1 MLFAPALFASLSL
14 AQSAPASQEAH
25 APLLTNQDLQQS
37 LARLAGAH
45 AGLVSVVAV
54 GRSRAGRPIEG
65 LRIMAGERT
74 SGRPGILVVAD
85 VDGPYVWTSTL
96 ALDEARA
103 LAEGYATDERV
114 KKLLDS
120 TTLYIVPRADP
131 DAAEARF
138 ASPLF
143 EQWATGTGVDND
155 RDGRAGED
163 PPADVNGDGFVTQIR
178 VPDPE
183 GEWIEDPLDPRALVK
198 ADPKKGQRG
207 KWKLWTEGRDL
218 DRDER
223 VAEDA
228 ELDAIVNQNFPQ
240 GWRELDPRA
249 GRYATDEP
257 PARALCDFI
266 LLHKDIALVV
276 TYGAQDNLV
285 EKPKT
290 SGDGS
295 ARTKRLPADGTLDA
309 DGDMY
314 AEIGKRYKKLTGSK
328 AKGENDARGSFQAW
342 CELQR
347 GLWCLNIAGWT
358 MPLDEAAPKK
368 EGEAEKDKPAA
379 EPEKPKAEGEK
390 AEKSEKPEKGDKAE
404 KGEKGEKG
412 DKPEISD
419 DVKRLRWIDAHKE
432 TARFIAWKPFQHP
445 ELGAVEIGGFA
456 PYAKIEPPEAERAEL
471 QKKQFEFLLGLG
483 ELVPRVVIPE
493 CTAKA
498 LSGGLWEVKA
508 AVENHA
514 LLPLLSAAARRA
526 DSVRPARVSL
536 RLPKDAQLLAGNKE
550 ERLENLPGTNGR
562 HEYRWLVHGAAP
574 KSIGVEV
581 ETDHAGNAQA
591 IPEVK

>member
-1 MLFAPALFASLSL
+1 MLFAPVILASLSL
-14 AQSAPASQEAH
+14 AQSAPVSQEVH
-25 APLLTNQDLQQS
+25 APLLTHQDLQQS
-37 LARLAGAH
+37 LARLAAAH
-45 AGLVSVVAV
+45 ADLVSVVAV
-54 GRSRAGRPIEG
+54 GRSRAGRAIEG

-96 ALDEARA
+96 ALEQARA

-138 ASPLF
+138 ATPLV
-143 EQWATGTGVDND
+143 EQWASGAGVDND
-155 RDGRAGED
+155 RDSRMGED
-163 PPADVNGDGFVTQIR
+163 PPSDVDGDGLVTQIR

-183 GEWIEDPLDPRALVK
+183 GEWIEDPTDPRALVK

-223 VAEDA
+223 VAEDS

-249 GRYATDEP
+249 GRFATDEP

-266 LLHKDIALVV
+266 LLHKDVSLVV

-295 ARTKRLPADGTLDA
+295 QRAKHLPAEGTLDA
-309 DGDMY
+309 DGELY
-314 AEIGKRYKKLTGSK
+314 AEIGKRYRKTTGSK
-328 AKGENDARGSFQAW
+328 AKGENDAHGSFQAW

-358 MPLDEAAPKK
+358 MPLDEPAPKK
-368 EGEAEKDKPAA
+368 EGAAEKDKPEA
-379 EPEKPKAEGEK
+379 EKAKPETEK
-390 AEKSEKPEKGDKAE
+390 AEPSEDA
-404 KGEKGEKG
+404 
-412 DKPEISD
+412 
-419 DVKRLRWIDAHKE
+419 KRLRWIDAHNE
-432 TARFIAWKPFQHP
+432 AARFVPWKPFTHP

-456 PYAKIEPPEAERAEL
+456 PYARIEPPEAERVEL
-471 QKKQFEFLLGLG
+471 QKKQFEFLLDLG
-483 ELVPRVVIPE
+483 ELLPRVQISE

-508 AVENHA
+508 AVENRA

-526 DSVRPARVSL
+526 GSVRPARVSL
-536 RLPKDAQLLAGNKE
+536 RLPKDAQLLAGNQE
-550 ERLENLPGTNGR
+550 SLLEDLPGVSGR
-562 HEYRWLVHGAAP
+562 HEYRWLVHGAVP

-581 ETDHAGNAQA
+581 ETDHADHAQA
-591 IPEVK
+591 LPEVK

>member
-1 MLFAPALFASLSL
+1 MLFVPVLLASVSL
-14 AQSAPASQEAH
+14 AQTPPAPQESH
-25 APLLTNQDLQQS
+25 APLLTHQDLQQS
-37 LARLAGAH
+37 LARLASEH
-45 AGLVSVVAV
+45 AQLVSVVAV
-54 GRSRAGRPIEG
+54 GRSRAGRTIEG
-65 LRIMAGERT
+65 LRIMAGERS

-85 VDGPYVWTSTL
+85 IDGPYVWTSGL

-103 LAEGYATDERV
+103 LAEGYGKDERV
-114 KKLLDS
+114 TKLLDS

-143 EQWATGTGVDND
+143 EQWASGAGVDND

-163 PPADVNGDGFVTQIR
+163 PPSDVDGDGFVTQIR

-183 GEWIEDPLDPRALVK
+183 GEWIEDPTDPRALVK

-249 GRYATDEP
+249 GRFATEEP
-257 PARALCDFI
+257 PARALCDFV
-266 LLHKDIALVV
+266 LLHKDIALVL

-290 SGDGS
+290 AGDGTQR
-295 ARTKRLPADGTLDA
+295 AKRLPTDGTIDA
-309 DGDMY
+309 DGDLY

-328 AKGENDARGSFQAW
+328 AKGEN
-342 CELQR
+342 E
-347 GLWCLNIAGWT
+347 
-358 MPLDEAAPKK
+358 PAAKK
-368 EGEAEKDKPAA
+368 EGEAEKDKA
-379 EPEKPKAEGEK
+379 E
-390 AEKSEKPEKGDKAE
+390 GDKAE
-404 KGEKGEKG
+404 K
-412 DKPEISD
+412 PEPSED
-419 DVKRLRWIDAHKE
+419 AKRLRWIDAHNE
-432 TARFIAWKPFQHP
+432 TARFVAWKPFQHP

-456 PYAKIEPPEAERAEL
+456 PYAKIEPPEAERVEQ
-471 QKKQFEFLLGLG
+471 QKKQFEFLLTLG
-483 ELVPRVVIPE
+483 ELVPRVVIGE
-493 CTAKA
+493 CTAKS

-508 AVENHA
+508 TVENHA
-514 LLPLLSAAARRA
+514 LLPLLSAAARRSDA
-526 DSVRPARVSL
+526 VRPARINL
-536 RLPKDAQLLAGNKE
+536 RLPKEAQLLAGNGE
-550 ERLENLPGTNGR
+550 ARLEDLPGVNGR
-562 HEYRWLVHGAAP
+562 HEYRWLVHGAVP

-581 ETDHAGNAQA
+581 DTDHAGHAQA
-591 IPEVK
+591 QPEVK

>member
-1 MLFAPALFASLSL
+1 MLFVPVLLASVSL
-14 AQSAPASQEAH
+14 AQTPPAPQESH
-25 APLLTNQDLQQS
+25 APLLTHQDLQQS
-37 LARLAGAH
+37 LARLASEH
-45 AGLVSVVAV
+45 AQLVSVVAV
-54 GRSRAGRPIEG
+54 GRSRAGRTIEG
-65 LRIMAGERT
+65 LRIMAGERS

-85 VDGPYVWTSTL
+85 IDGPYVWTSGL

-103 LAEGYATDERV
+103 LAEGYGKDERV
-114 KKLLDS
+114 TKLLDS

-143 EQWATGTGVDND
+143 EQWASGAGVDND

-163 PPADVNGDGFVTQIR
+163 PPSDVDGDGFVTQIR

-183 GEWIEDPLDPRALVK
+183 GEWIEDPTDPRALVK

-249 GRYATDEP
+249 GRFATEEP
-257 PARALCDFI
+257 PARALCDFV
-266 LLHKDIALVV
+266 LLHKDIALVL

-290 SGDGS
+290 AGDGTQR
-295 ARTKRLPADGTLDA
+295 AKRLPTDGTIDA
-309 DGDMY
+309 DGDLY

-342 CELQR
+342 CEQQR
-347 GLWCLNIAGWT
+347 GLWCLNVAGWT
-358 MPLDEAAPKK
+358 MPLDEPAAKK
-368 EGEAEKDKPAA
+368 EGEAEKDKA
-379 EPEKPKAEGEK
+379 E
-390 AEKSEKPEKGDKAE
+390 GDKAE
-404 KGEKGEKG
+404 K
-412 DKPEISD
+412 PEPSED
-419 DVKRLRWIDAHKE
+419 AKRLRWIDAHNE
-432 TARFIAWKPFQHP
+432 TARFVAWKPFQHP

-456 PYAKIEPPEAERAEL
+456 PYAKIEPPEAERVEQ
-471 QKKQFEFLLGLG
+471 QKKQFEFLLTLG
-483 ELVPRVVIPE
+483 ELVPRVVIGE
-493 CTAKA
+493 CTAKS

-508 AVENHA
+508 TVENHA
-514 LLPLLSAAARRA
+514 LLPLLSAAARRSDA
-526 DSVRPARVSL
+526 VRPARINL
-536 RLPKDAQLLAGNKE
+536 RLPKEAQLLAGNGE
-550 ERLENLPGTNGR
+550 ARLEDLPGVNGR
-562 HEYRWLVHGAAP
+562 HEYRWLVHGAVP

-581 ETDHAGNAQA
+581 DTDHAGHAQA
-591 IPEVK
+591 QPEVK